1 MPRGLLF
8 FALVHYND
16 RIASSS
22 GWEVAIMPE
31 GLTFLL
37 IFIALVVVYTIAKV
51 VGYVR
56 QSEQQWEQV
65 DKSKL
70 KVWDDEDD

>member
-1 MPRGLLF
+1 VQDRLL
-8 FALVHYND
+8 LVRISHYNEWNC
-16 RIASSS
+16 R
-22 GWEVAIMPE
+22 EVSIMPD
-31 GLTFLL
+31 GLKYLL

-51 VGYVR
+51 IGYMR

-70 KVWDDEDD
+70 RKWEDDEDE